1 MSPRNFGLIN
11 DKIYKKASALEK
23 VNNNINAVVASPLKS
38 PAEKINIPRKD
49 HAADNR
55 GWADVVDAI
64 YGEAKNK
71 GISSDAIN
79 DIVDLTKSGQVVKSS
94 ESDVNYKVPEIS
106 IDKEISDES
115 GWSDLID
122 KIIKDPS
129 TPDITAESLIKIE
142 ETEESNTS
150 VEDND
155 KNLQISDETINGE
168 SDVSNKIPEI
178 SVDKEISDDSG
189 WSDLVD
195 KIIKDPS
202 IPDITEKT
210 LIKIEEIGDPS
221 TNVEN
226 TLQISDDTDNR
237 DLNVNNEVP
246 EISIDKEIS
255 DESGWSDL
263 IDKIIK
269 DPSTPDITEE
279 SLIKIE
285 EIKVSN
291 TSVDDNVEKVQ
302 ISDDSTNEESDVTNA
317 IPEISI
323 DKEISDESS
332 WSDLVDKI
340 IKDPSTPDITE
351 KSLINIEEIDDPS
364 THVENTL
371 QISDATDNRYLNV
384 NKEIP
389 EISIDKEINDESGWS
404 DLIDKIIKD
413 PSTPDITEE
422 SLIKIEWLKDTHTS
436 LDENGE
442 NIQISDDSTNGESD
456 FNNEIPEISIEKEP
470 IDESGWSDLADKII
484 KDPSTPDITAETLI
498 RIEEIENPQTS
509 VDNNGENFQIS
520 DDTTNGESNL
530 NNEIPEISVDKE
542 PIDESGWSDLVNKII
557 KDPSTPE
564 ITAESLIKI
573 EDIADPQTSFDDE
586 GGNLQLSDDT
596 INRES
601 DVSNKIPEISINKE
615 ISDESGWSDLID
627 EIIKDPSIPDITEKS
642 LIKIED
648 VLDSSTN
655 VGNNDETLQVSDD
668 TDNRD
673 SNVNNRV
680 HEISIDHDLNDD
692 SSWLDLVDK
701 IIKDPSTPDITE
713 ESFINIE
720 EVGDTS
726 TNVNTDET
734 LQVSDDTEKKD
745 SDVNNESPEISID
758 KEISDESS
766 WSDLVDKIIKDPSTP
781 DITEESL
788 IKIEEITDRS
798 ENIETTDSDISE
810 LQSDLAS
817 AERAGQSEIIDYIQS
832 AQGESDFSSD
842 KYETDAESSDFID
855 EVIKEAKA
863 ESINPDSI
871 TNILEA
877 SDDSSNNYDSGI
889 INEPDKGSDVYEKS
903 SGWSDFLDSI
913 YKQAAD
919 SINNLVDMSNANSM
933 ENYMSNETQKLH
945 TNDVLSDVLDTP
957 EGQSEVNNNTESTDN
972 TDMPNI
978 LEEVIKEAEK
988 VNIAPDSITDIIDMS
1003 ENGNTVSDITNNPE
1017 GNVL

>member
-1 MSPRNFGLIN
+1 MSPPNFGLIN

-49 HAADNR
+49 QAADNR

-71 GISSDAIN
+71 GIFSDAIN
-79 DIVDLTKSGQVVKSS
+79 DIVGLTKSGQAVKSS

-142 ETEESNTS
+142 EIEDSNTS

-155 KNLQISDETINGE
+155 KNLQISDETMNGE

-178 SVDKEISDDSG
+178 SIDKEIRDDSG
-189 WSDLVD
+189 WSNLVD

-210 LIKIEEIGDPS
+210 LIKIEEIVDPS

-246 EISIDKEIS
+246 EISIGKEIS

-291 TSVDDNVEKVQ
+291 TSVDDNAEKVQ

-317 IPEISI
+317 IPDISI

-351 KSLINIEEIDDPS
+351 KSLIKIEETDDPN

-371 QISDATDNRYLNV
+371 QVSDDTDNRYLNV

-422 SLIKIEWLKDTHTS
+422 SLIKIEEIKDTHTS
-436 LDENGE
+436 IDENGE
-442 NIQISDDSTNGESD
+442 NIQSSDDSTNGESD
-456 FNNEIPEISIEKEP
+456 FNNEIPEISIEKGP

-509 VDNNGENFQIS
+509 VDDNGENFQIS
-520 DDTTNGESNL
+520 DDTTNGESSL

-542 PIDESGWSDLVNKII
+542 PIDESDWSDLIDKII
-557 KDPSTPE
+557 KDPSTPK

-573 EDIADPQTSFDDE
+573 EDIEDPQTSFDDK

-601 DVSNKIPEISINKE
+601 DVSNKIPEISIDKE

-627 EIIKDPSIPDITEKS
+627 EIIKDPSTPDITEKS
-642 LIKIED
+642 LIKIEE
-648 VLDSSTN
+648 VFDSSTN

-673 SNVNNRV
+673 SNVNNHV
-680 HEISIDHDLNDD
+680 HEISIDHDLNDE

-720 EVGDTS
+720 EVGDPS

-734 LQVSDDTEKKD
+734 SQVSDDTENKE
-745 SDVNNESPEISID
+745 SDVNNEIPEISID

-788 IKIEEITDRS
+788 IKIKELSDRS
-798 ENIETTDSDISE
+798 ETIENTDSDLSE

-817 AERAGQSEIIDYIQS
+817 AERAGQSKIIDYIQS

-842 KYETDAESSDFID
+842 KYDTDAESSDFID
-855 EVIKEAKA
+855 EVIKEAET

-871 TNILEA
+871 TNILDA
-877 SDDSSNNYDSGI
+877 SDNSSNNYDSGRI
-889 INEPDKGSDVYEKS
+889 HEPDEGSDVYEKN
-903 SGWSDFLDSI
+903 SGWSDFLDSV
-913 YKQAAD
+913 YRQAAD
-919 SINNLVDMSNANSM
+919 SINNLVDLSDASSM
-933 ENYMSNETQKLH
+933 ENDMSNETQTLH
-945 TNDVLSDVLDTP
+945 TNDVLSGVLDTP
-957 EGQSEVNNNTESTDN
+957 ESQSEVNNNTEIADN
-972 TDMPNI
+972 TDTPNI

-988 VNIAPDSITDIIDMS
+988 VNIAPDSIIDIIDMS